1 MTEATDLSRAEIE
14 ATELDDLRE
23 KVRELERRDAQ
34 VEMVEPTLSTRDRS
48 PVKPQDHK
56 PAETEVINLT
66 FYGVDV
72 EIQRRLIKDWRMV
85 RLIGRSQNNDMSAA
99 SEILDFLLGV
109 EAHEQII
116 ANIVEADGWCDA
128 EKIETITTELFE
140 ALDAG
145 N

>member
-1 MTEATDLSRAEIE
+1 MTETTDLTRAELE
-14 ATELDDLRE
+14 AKLAEFDETGP
-23 KVRELERRDAQ
+23 A
-34 VEMVEPTLSTRDRS
+34 VELSTRDRS

-66 FYGVDV
+66 FYGVGV

-109 EAHEQII
+109 EAHDQII